1 MRPCYLQHTR
11 VGRLQACAPASR
23 KLAHV
28 KPAVGLRELR
38 GTPCTQQRHG
48 HHNQGCQAN
57 IYSSSQPERHE
68 QDHAKATQLL
78 GLGLPRRLPKL
89 PGAPDAQQGFAGNLS
104 GLAAGSLSAIKH
116 QTGEQILQL
125 SSGSRQLNPFTEVV
139 WVRGPRRWLGLRKGR
154 YMRVEQPAPWLLEVQ
169 QCLSQLQQHM
179 AGVPRRLSEVPEQLS
194 KAPQHLLDMRHHI
207 TVPNLLVAAA
217 VIAALLLIVL
227 LMQKT
232 LWQRGKQAAPQ
243 EDPEL
248 LARKAASLD
257 MQRNRFRRAL
267 GGEEDEAPPDMPI
280 SVASTSASTS
290 PTLNVDQSVTD
301 KDDFAAWDDDTQKQ
315 WKRFMKGSRSQEID
329 EEQWWDIDREELPPD
344 RQVYQDFN

>member
-11 VGRLQACAPASR
+11 VGRLQA
-23 KLAHV
+23 L
-28 KPAVGLRELR
+28 AVGPRRLVHLKPVLGLPNFR

-48 HHNQGCQAN
+48 QQYQGCQAN
-57 IYSSSQPERHE
+57 IYSSSQPEQHK
-68 QDHAKATQLL
+68 QGHAKVSQLL
-78 GLGLPRRLPKL
+78 GLGVPQPLPRLQ
-89 PGAPDAQQGFAGNLS
+89 GASDAQQGFAGSLS

-116 QTGEQILQL
+116 QTGEQMLQL
-125 SSGSRQLNPFTEVV
+125 NLGSRHLNPFTEVV
-139 WVRGPRRWLGLRKGR
+139 WMRGPRRWMGLRKGR
-154 YMRVEQPAPWLLEVQ
+154 YMRVEQTAPWLLEVQ
-169 QCLSQLQQHM
+169 QRLSELQQHM
-179 AGVPRRLSEVPEQLS
+179 AEVPRRLSEVPEQLS
-194 KAPQHLLDMRHHI
+194 KAPQHLLNMRHHI

-217 VIAALLLIVL
+217 VITALLLVIL
-227 LMQKT
+227 LMRKT
-232 LWQRGKQAAPQ
+232 LRQGGTQAVPQ

-267 GGEEDEAPPDMPI
+267 GGEEDEAPPDVPVL
-280 SVASTSASTS
+280 VASTSASTS
-290 PTLNVDQSVTD
+290 SALNMDQSVTD